1 MTTPKIGIIC
11 GSTRPGRIGG
21 DIAQWVY
28 ASLKDHSAADVE
40 LIDIA
45 DFNLP
50 VLDEADFAATGNY
63 AHDHTKAWS
72 AAVAHLDGFIFVT
85 PEYNHSTSG
94 ALKNALDYLYNEFC
108 HKAAGFVSYG
118 YTDGLR
124 AVEHLRLILANF
136 NVATVR
142 SQVGV
147 SLGADVTDGTFTPR
161 DHHQGGLEKVLNE
174 VVTWTNA
181 LKSVR
186 SA

>member
-1 MTTPKIGIIC
+1 MTTTRIGIIC

-21 DIAQWVY
+21 DVAQWVFKT
-28 ASLKDHSAADVE
+28 LQNHPSAQVE

-50 VLDEADFAATGNY
+50 VLDEPDFAASGNY

-72 AAVAHLDGFIFVT
+72 AAVANLDGFIFVT

-94 ALKNALDYLYNEFC
+94 ALKNALDFLYNEFT

-136 NVATVR
+136 HVATVR
-142 SQVGV
+142 SQVGL
-147 SLGADVTDGTFTPR
+147 SLINDTTDGAFTPR
-161 DHHQGGLEKVLNE
+161 AHHENALTKTLDE
-174 VVTWTNA
+174 VVTWTTA